1 MPLASLVHWLSST
14 PASSTLSTLAFWGSL
29 AALVVGLRA
38 WSKGY
43 GGFSGVG
50 LAVFQHL
57 AAAGAQ
63 VIVLTPDPA
72 SPSTI
77 QLLLLLR
84 SSTSNERLYAEECDL
99 SSPGSIKRFVEG
111 WKKDAREGMVKDLEA
126 RIDGIVFC
134 DEGGKT
140 GSRDKAR
147 RLLTGRHIIVQ
158 LLMPVLLRSA
168 ATSTSPIRI
177 VNTLDSAFYAAV
189 TPNTFHPVSL
199 VTEQTVE
206 QVSAAGKGRQ
216 LSSSV
221 VQDGQVALASVL
233 LWREF
238 QARISSNPEPNS
250 FTGPPATSDARV
262 PIASPILA
270 LSVSPGLLR
279 SSLRSLFPFAL
290 RPPPHSRLPARLY
303 TLLILAISLLTYPL
317 VWIFGKS
324 ADEGAQ
330 VVLGAIMCDMER
342 VGSSERVVKGPDG
355 EKVGTEGLEGGKG
368 VKKMRVRGGAL
379 YREGREVPLP
389 LLDNLPT
396 STRGEFW
403 GAECKELEYL
413 VAHAQQEARSEA
425 SKTSKAATGD
435 GRGKEKAT

>member
-1 MPLASLVHWLSST
+1 MPLASLVHCLSFT

-43 GGFSGVG
+43 VCKEERGLAGKTFLLTGGFSGIG

-57 AAAGAQ
+57 AASGAQ
-63 VIVLTPDPA
+63 VIVLTADPS

-99 SSPGSIKRFVEG
+99 ASAASIKRFVQG

-134 DEGGKT
+134 DEAGET
-140 GSRDKAR
+140 RWQEKAR
-147 RLLTGRHIIVQ
+147 KLLTGRHMLVQ

-177 VNTLDSAFYAAV
+177 VNTLDSPFYAAV
-189 TPNTFHPVSL
+189 TPDTFDPASFVAEQSAEKADAPV
-199 VTEQTVE
+199 VQ
-206 QVSAAGKGRQ
+206 ARQ
-216 LSSSV
+216 LSSI
-221 VQDGQVALASVL
+221 VQGGRIALASVL

-238 QARISSNPEPNS
+238 QARLSTSASKPS
-250 FTGPPATSDARV
+250 TGLPATGDARV
-262 PIASPILA
+262 ATSSPILA
-270 LSVSPGLLR
+270 FSVSPGVLR
-279 SSLRSLFPFAL
+279 SSLRSLLPFSS
-290 RPPPHSRLPARLY
+290 RHSPHSRLPSSLHA
-303 TLLILAISLLTYPL
+303 LLSLLISLLTYPL

-330 VVLGAIMCDMER
+330 VVLGAIIGEVER
-342 VGSSERVVKGPDG
+342 VGGGGRVVKGPSG
-355 EKVGTEGLEGGKG
+355 ERVDADGLEGGDARLR
-368 VKKMRVRGGAL
+368 MRVRGGAL
-379 YREGREVPLP
+379 YREGRE
-389 LLDNLPT
+389 
-396 STRGEFW
+396 
-403 GAECKELEYL
+403 
-413 VAHAQQEARSEA
+413 A
-425 SKTSKAATGD
+425 SSP
-435 GRGKEKAT
+435 